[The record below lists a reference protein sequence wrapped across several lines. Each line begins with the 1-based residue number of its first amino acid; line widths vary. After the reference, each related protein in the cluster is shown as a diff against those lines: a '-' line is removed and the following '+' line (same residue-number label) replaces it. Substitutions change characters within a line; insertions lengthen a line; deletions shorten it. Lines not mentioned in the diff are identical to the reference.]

1 MLGILVYGDNHLILR
16 GPRPS
21 LDEAR
26 MLARRA
32 GMSMVTEI
40 GGADAGVPEPW
51 RISTREFRE
60 NLKWAVVLEAGTNV
74 TAGVQQLLDEL
85 LERGVEIEREVA

>member
-16 GPRPS
+16 GPRPT

-32 GMSMVTEI
+32 GMSLVVEI
-40 GGADAGVPEPW
+40 GGTAALPEPW

-60 NLKWAVVLEAGTNV
+60 NLRWAVVLGPAAER
-74 TAGVQQLLDEL
+74 TAAVRQLLDEMMARD
-85 LERGVEIEREVA
+85 EEVTWESE

>member
-21 LDEAR
+21 VEEAR
-26 MLARRA
+26 LLARRA
-32 GMSMVTEI
+32 GMSLVAEI
-40 GGADAGVPEPW
+40 GSTVGLPEPW

-60 NLKWAVVLEAGTNV
+60 NLEWAVVLEAESELSPAV
-74 TAGVQQLLDEL
+74 RQLLNEMMA
-85 LERGVEIEREVA
+85 RGVEVQWESR